1 MTPRAQKIF
10 ESLTNEYIKAGYP
23 RHRTWSFSPGPQEN
37 IAVFQELRA
46 RGYIETMGMGDETWR
61 LTDAGVDSI
70 LSEIPM
76 SRQAEDSIAG
86 IKKLYTEKGFPRHRS
101 WWFQPSPGEE
111 AAYEEL
117 RARGYIE
124 TMGMGN
130 ETWRLTD
137 YGQADLMNG

>member
-1 MTPRAQKIF
+1 MELFSRF
-10 ESLTNEYIKAGYP
+10 SGEY
-23 RHRTWSFSPGPQEN
+23 T
-37 IAVFQELRA
+37 AVFQELRA
-46 RGYIETMGMGDETWR
+46 RGYIETMGIGDETWR

-76 SRQAEDSIAG
+76 SRQAEESLAG
-86 IKKLYTEKGFPRHRS
+86 IKKLYIEEGFPRHRS
-101 WWFQPSPGEE
+101 WCFQPSPGEE

-117 RARGYIE
+117 RARRYIE

-137 YGQADLMNG
+137 YGQADLMTG